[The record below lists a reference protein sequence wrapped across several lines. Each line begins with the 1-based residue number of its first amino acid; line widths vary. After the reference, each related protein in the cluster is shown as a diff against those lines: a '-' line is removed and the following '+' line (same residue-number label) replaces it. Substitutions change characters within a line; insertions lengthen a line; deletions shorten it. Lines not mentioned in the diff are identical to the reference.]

1 MFPKIHIEIERWKF
15 NKNYQLYVS
24 NLGNFKNKSKED
36 IKPMIE
42 RDGYLVIPLCNNKK
56 GIIKYIQAHRI
67 VMETWCPRA
76 DMWKEKLT
84 VDHLNHNKRDNKTK
98 NLEWVSKQENL
109 RRAAADFVTD
119 DKDKIIQSL
128 KDKVRNLEIQLSQQ
142 FKEERISAGGY
153 FNFHSWDEV
162 KKFLISLNPSY
173 VNAKVETMQK
183 AIRKSANNKTLYCGY
198 VWKIG

>member
-42 RDGYLVIPLCNNKK
+42 RGGYLVIPLCNNKQGK
-56 GIIKYIQAHRI
+56 IKYIQAHRI

-76 DMWKEKLT
+76 DMWKAKLT
-84 VDHLNHNKRDNKTK
+84 VDHLDHNKRHNTIK
-98 NLEWVSKQENL
+98 NLQWVTAEENL
-109 RRAAADFVTD
+109 RRAAADFITD

-173 VNAKVETMQK
+173 VNAKIETMQK